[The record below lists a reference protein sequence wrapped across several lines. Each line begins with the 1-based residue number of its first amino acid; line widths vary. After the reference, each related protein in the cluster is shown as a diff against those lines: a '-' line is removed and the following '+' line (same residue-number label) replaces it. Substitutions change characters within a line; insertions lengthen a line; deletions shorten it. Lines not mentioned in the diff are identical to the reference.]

1 MTSLQPIIVPD
12 DDFDRKVASEHL
24 ERALRSIHGA
34 LLTGLHSARVIEA
47 IDTPGDSANE
57 ALRGSLAAL
66 ERGLLVETM
75 APMGF
80 PALVLLNHLA
90 LTIDHLD
97 VDCED
102 PPSSGSFPSAGR
114 RNYRFAR
121 SAAMVTRRSMTFA

>member
-47 IDTPGDSANE
+47 IDTPSDGANE

-66 ERGLLVETM
+66 ERGFMVEHLAGMDYPGLL
-75 APMGF
+75 
-80 PALVLLNHLA
+80 LLNHLA
-90 LTIDHLD
+90 LTIDHLND
-97 VDCED
+97 DGED
-102 PPSSGSFPSAGR
+102 PPS
-114 RNYRFAR
+114 
-121 SAAMVTRRSMTFA
+121 